1 MQRSQRH
8 KKGEVTEMP
17 TKLFDLLLKF
27 NVVKKLQV
35 SIILFAVLPLFPNSA
50 SAARPILKPRAD
62 GQLVI
67 QNPKAEYLSFE
78 KIEFTSG
85 GCSPSGA
92 TSLELRSDNP
102 QTGNVIS
109 AYAAPKVNAA
119 GYVRAA
125 IMLPINIQRGTYYLA
140 FNCVAPNS
148 AQLTSSAAI
157 KVETAVVTAP
167 EPQVPIAPGVVTLTP
182 TEPVVVDTELAKT
195 GLNTIIVLP
204 VLAAVALIGLINIM
218 LSRRRQ
224 VATTWSATG
233 NRFNNQR

>member
-1 MQRSQRH
+1 MQRWQ
-8 KKGEVTEMP
+8 KDQKGEVKEMP
-17 TKLFDLLLKF
+17 TKFFNLLLKF
-27 NVVKKLQV
+27 NVFKKLQV
-35 SIILFAVLPLFPNSA
+35 SIILLASLSLFPNSV
-50 SAARPILKPRAD
+50 SAAKPILKPQAD

-125 IMLPINIQRGTYYLA
+125 VMLPINIQRGTYYLA

-182 TEPVVVDTELAKT
+182 TEPVVVDAEIAKT

-204 VLAAVALIGLINIM
+204 VLAAIALIGMINIM

-224 VATTWSATG
+224 VVTTWSATG

>member
-1 MQRSQRH
+1 MQRWQRDQ
-8 KKGEVTEMP
+8 KGEVTEMP
-17 TKLFDLLLKF
+17 TKLINLLLKF
-27 NVVKKLQV
+27 NVFKKLQV
-35 SIILFAVLPLFPNSA
+35 SIILLASLSLFPNSV
-50 SAARPILKPRAD
+50 SAAKPILKPQAD

-125 IMLPINIQRGTYYLA
+125 VMLPINIQRGTYYLA

-182 TEPVVVDTELAKT
+182 TEPVVVDAEIAKT

-204 VLAAVALIGLINIM
+204 VLAAIALIGMINIM

-224 VATTWSATG
+224 VVTTWSATG

>member
-1 MQRSQRH
+1 MQRWQRDQ
-8 KKGEVTEMP
+8 KGEVTEMP
-17 TKLFDLLLKF
+17 TKFFNLLLKF
-27 NVVKKLQV
+27 NVFKKLQV
-35 SIILFAVLPLFPNSA
+35 SIILLASLSLFPNSV
-50 SAARPILKPRAD
+50 SAAKPILKPQAD

-125 IMLPINIQRGTYYLA
+125 VMLPINIQRGTYYLA

-182 TEPVVVDTELAKT
+182 TEPVVVDAEIAKT

-204 VLAAVALIGLINIM
+204 VLAAIALIGMINIM

-224 VATTWSATG
+224 VVTTWSATG

>member
-1 MQRSQRH
+1 MQRWQRDQ
-8 KKGEVTEMP
+8 KGEVTEMP
-17 TKLFDLLLKF
+17 TKFFNLLLKF
-27 NVVKKLQV
+27 NLFKKLQV
-35 SIILFAVLPLFPNSA
+35 SIILLASLSLFPNSV
-50 SAARPILKPRAD
+50 SAAKPILKPQAD

-125 IMLPINIQRGTYYLA
+125 VMLPINIQRGTYYLA

-182 TEPVVVDTELAKT
+182 TEPVVVDAEIAKT

-204 VLAAVALIGLINIM
+204 VLAAIALIGMINIM

-224 VATTWSATG
+224 VVTTWSATG

>member
-1 MQRSQRH
+1 MQRWQ
-8 KKGEVTEMP
+8 KDQKGEVTEMP
-17 TKLFDLLLKF
+17 TKFFNLLLKF
-27 NVVKKLQV
+27 NVFKKLQV
-35 SIILFAVLPLFPNSA
+35 SIILLASLSLFPNSV
-50 SAARPILKPRAD
+50 SAAKPILKPQAD

-125 IMLPINIQRGTYYLA
+125 VMLPINIQRGTYYLA

-182 TEPVVVDTELAKT
+182 TEPVVVDAEIAKT

-204 VLAAVALIGLINIM
+204 VLAAIALIGMINIM

-224 VATTWSATG
+224 VVTTWSATG

>member
-1 MQRSQRH
+1 MKR
-8 KKGEVTEMP
+8 
-17 TKLFDLLLKF
+17 KLNAISGL
-27 NVVKKLQV
+27 
-35 SIILFAVLPLFPNSA
+35 IILLSLILSPNPV
-50 SAARPILKPRAD
+50 SAAKTILKPDLLKPQAD

-125 IMLPINIQRGTYYLA
+125 VMLPINIQRGTYYLA
-140 FNCVAPNS
+140 FSCVAPNS
-148 AQLTSSAAI
+148 AQLSSSAAI
-157 KVETAVVTAP
+157 KVETAIVTAP
-167 EPQVPIAPGVVTLTP
+167 EPQVPIAPGVITLTP
-182 TEPVVVDTELAKT
+182 TEPVVVDAELAKT

-204 VLAAVALIGLINIM
+204 ALAAIALIGLINIM
-218 LSRRRQ
+218 LSRRRT
-224 VATTWSATG
+224 VAPSWSASG
-233 NRFNNQR
+233 NRFNNKR

>member
-1 MQRSQRH
+1 MQRWQ
-8 KKGEVTEMP
+8 KDQKGEVTEMP
-17 TKLFDLLLKF
+17 TKLINLLLKF
-27 NVVKKLQV
+27 NVFKKLQV
-35 SIILFAVLPLFPNSA
+35 SIILLASLSLFPNSV
-50 SAARPILKPRAD
+50 SAAKPILKPQAD

-125 IMLPINIQRGTYYLA
+125 VMLPINIQRGTYYLA

-182 TEPVVVDTELAKT
+182 TEPVVVDAEIAKT

-204 VLAAVALIGLINIM
+204 VLAAIALIGMINIM

-224 VATTWSATG
+224 VVTTWSATG